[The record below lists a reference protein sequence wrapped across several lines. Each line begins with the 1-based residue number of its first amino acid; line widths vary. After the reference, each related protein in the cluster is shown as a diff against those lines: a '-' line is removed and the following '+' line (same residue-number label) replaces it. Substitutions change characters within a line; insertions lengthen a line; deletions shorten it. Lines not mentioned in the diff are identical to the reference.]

1 MIISLLA
8 DWAATKFQLICPAK
22 LSKKKQPVFGV
33 NIVLLLAAQNHAMSA
48 EDKIWLEGCLR

>member
-22 LSKKKQPVFGV
+22 LLKKQPVFGV

>member
-22 LSKKKQPVFGV
+22 LSKNNRFFGV